1 MPAVVRITKK
11 GQATIPKHLRKKF
24 GFGDRALVIER
35 GDGVLFKPIAQI
47 SEEKGSLREIFKDKT
62 ADQILKDARDEDA
75 RKVKRL
81 ESIK

>member
-11 GQATIPKHLRKKF
+11 GQATIPKRLRKKF

-75 RKVKRL
+75 RKEKRL
-81 ESIK
+81 ESIT